1 MPLRYPPPPPHPES
15 IGIRVRVTCYC
26 HYETLYL
33 INPTQTFNVVTFLL
47 LVLLAVKTHRCQNS
61 IGTIRSTM
69 KQKATPLFRLT
80 LEANCVENY
89 YWAAVSSQSHG

>member
-1 MPLRYPPPPPHPES
+1 MRILEEQYHAVALPLPPPPHPES

-47 LVLLAVKTHRCQNS
+47 LVFNDHMAVKNGCGRDTHTDVR
-61 IGTIRSTM
+61 I
-69 KQKATPLFRLT
+69 A
-80 LEANCVENY
+80 
-89 YWAAVSSQSHG
+89 